1 MQEKIK
7 NASDSSLIKKIFG
20 IDPVDWARYPD
31 GLLSFISPTGQ
42 KFSYT
47 QDRLAQEL
55 QDLKDRQ
62 EAAKKSSSKKM
73 DPKMDPKTDPKNKA
87 AGAAAK

>member
-7 NASDSSLIKKIFG
+7 NASDSNLIKKIFG

-31 GLLSFISPTGQ
+31 GHLSFISPTGQ

-47 QDRLAQEL
+47 QDRLDQEL

-62 EAAKKSSSKKM
+62 NSTKKSSSKKM
-73 DPKMDPKTDPKNKA
+73 DPKMDPKTDPENKA